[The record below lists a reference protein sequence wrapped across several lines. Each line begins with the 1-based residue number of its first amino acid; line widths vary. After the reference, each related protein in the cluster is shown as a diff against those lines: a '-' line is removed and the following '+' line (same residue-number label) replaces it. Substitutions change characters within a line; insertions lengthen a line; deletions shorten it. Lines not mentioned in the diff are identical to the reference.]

1 MEGYAPE
8 RAANLGARMR
18 ERRYQP
24 PPGRSG
30 HIPQPPP
37 GTLRPRGMPSADDT
51 LGQAVGRLLLARIY
65 EALCQDSSP
74 GFSPQRS
81 CATALQSRKEMWNG
95 TQWCID
101 IALPGYCDNIN
112 HAILMARLKKSME
125 DTPFLHLIRDMLAAG
140 DVDDG
145 QYHKTQSGT
154 PQGGIV
160 SPMLAT
166 IYLQAFD
173 EFMEQKQQAFD
184 QGKARTITKEWRR
197 VTVRLHRARQRAV
210 PLPGDHPPAIQATQ
224 DRRKQTIRAL
234 DRWHKRTPAGAPLDP
249 GDKRLFYGRYGDA
262 VLLGISGSPPEAPQ
276 VFQEAT
282 NCLHTHLTLA
292 ISEEKAGM
300 PHAQDGTSFLG
311 YGVQNSTDEK
321 L

>member
-1 MEGYAPE
+1 
-8 RAANLGARMR
+8 
-18 ERRYQP
+18 
-24 PPGRSG
+24 
-30 HIPQPPP
+30 
-37 GTLRPRGMPSADDT
+37 
-51 LGQAVGRLLLARIY
+51 
-65 EALCQDSSP
+65 
-74 GFSPQRS
+74 
-81 CATALQSRKEMWNG
+81 
-95 TQWCID
+95 
-101 IALPGYCDNIN
+101 
-112 HAILMARLKKSME
+112 
-125 DTPFLHLIRDMLAAG
+125 
-140 DVDDG
+140 
-145 QYHKTQSGT
+145 
-154 PQGGIV
+154 V

-262 VLLGISGSPPEAPQ
+262 VLLGISGSQPEAPQ